1 MVTQHETDERNRID
15 LALITAV
22 SQTGDTHAFRTL
34 FERYAPVVKGFTTK
48 ILGDEALAEEIVQE
62 TFWRVWH
69 NAPSY
74 DAEKASFA
82 TWMFNI
88 ARNLGIDALRRY
100 RRAPVQ
106 PLEAEDEEQGKWRPF
121 HGEPVEEDDLG
132 REMATLQHH
141 RQIHSALQR
150 LPLEQQDIIEWVYF
164 QGKTRRQIA
173 QEQDIPLGTINT
185 RARLALEKLR
195 RLLQESGVEE
205 A

>member
-1 MVTQHETDERNRID
+1 MVPSHELHERNQID
-15 LALITAV
+15 LGLMTAV

-34 FERYAPVVKGFTTK
+34 FERYAPIVKGLSYK
-48 ILGDEALAEEIVQE
+48 IIGDEALAEEIVQE

-74 DAEKASFA
+74 DAEKGSFA

-100 RRAPVQ
+100 RRTPAQ

-121 HGEPVEEDDLG
+121 DGELVEDDLG
-132 REMATLQHH
+132 RGLLADYQHRH
-141 RQIHSALQR
+141 VHLALQQ
-150 LPLEQQDIIEWVYF
+150 LSPKQQDIIEWTYF

-173 QEQDIPLGTINT
+173 QEQDLPLGTINT
-185 RARLALEKLR
+185 RARLALENLR
-195 RLLQESGVEE
+195 RILHEQGVEE